1 MSDVF
6 RPALSDAEIN
16 RISSLGLAHIG
27 DAVFELLVRTHLCL
41 AGGETASG
49 LHREAVKMVNA
60 GAQAAY
66 SGRLAGRLSEE
77 EAAVFRR
84 EGRKG
89 QYRPEKTAVRRTTT
103 RRPGLSA
110 SSATCT
116 EKQDGAHR
124 RAFWNIV
131 GEEAGRIRF
140 CHMPLDALCLAAAAA
155 ELRAAAVARKSGK
168 IQHPEKDVFLFSLRG
183 AGAAGGLRLLIRRAR
198 ARRGRT

>member
-84 EGRKG
+84 GRNAKVNTVPKNG
-89 QYRPEKTAVRRTTT
+89 GTADYHAATGLECLFGYLYLKSRTE
-103 RRPGLSA
+103 RIGELF
-110 SSATCT
+110 
-116 EKQDGAHR
+116 GI
-124 RAFWNIV
+124 IV
-131 GEEAGRIRF
+131 GEEAG
-140 CHMPLDALCLAAAAA
+140 
-155 ELRAAAVARKSGK
+155 
-168 IQHPEKDVFLFSLRG
+168 KD
-183 AGAAGGLRLLIRRAR
+183 
-198 ARRGRT
+198 